1 MRIALT
7 LGFILGLAQA
17 SLMQSAAWA
26 QGAQD
31 SVALPAPAGTAPVVA
46 PVQPT
51 NPLQPVLTPPP
62 AQSVRPQVL
71 SAGDVALYRQI
82 FATERNGETTKAK
95 KLLAKISDPAL
106 EGYAEAIRLIS
117 SKRVAVS
124 DLITWLSQHRDLAVA
139 DQIYRLAV
147 SRSSKKVRKH
157 HKTITVAVVT
167 NIPAPMSVPRRTG
180 GFEDQELPEPTPSGE
195 AGRAVLGKILSNIK
209 AGQPGAAANQLQSAI
224 SAGATAD
231 DVAIL
236 SHRIAASYLAEGM
249 DAQAF
254 QLASGVADTRSV
266 PQLDWDAGFSAYRL
280 GRWADAAT
288 HLEKLAQNGG
298 VQGTLRAQAAF
309 WAARAHM
316 QANEPERVVNLLAAA
331 AKEEP
336 TFYGLIAE
344 RMLGMDT
351 HTGFSDPVLSQ
362 SDFNALMTVPA
373 VRRAVALWQVGEGE
387 HVGTELN
394 RAFVFNNESL
404 DPAMAALARALGVT
418 NIELRASEASVAR
431 GLLLTGLFPV
441 PPYQPEGGYH
451 IDNSLVLA
459 FARIES
465 RFQNGSTSVAGAHGI
480 MQLMPATAKILAGSS
495 AVAQLDNP
503 AYSLSLGQRYISELL
518 DHLNG
523 NLLELGGAYNAGPGA
538 ASRWLQTKAGKD
550 DPLLFVESIPI
561 AETRSYVRRLMEYQ
575 WMYRRRFGQDARSLD
590 QLAHGEWPIYHP
602 ALAPVPSPATIQ
614 TAIPASADA
623 TTF

>member
-7 LGFILGLAQA
+7 LGLVMGLTQ
-17 SLMQSAAWA
+17 AAWA
-26 QGAQD
+26 QGGQD
-31 SVALPAPAGTAPVVA
+31 SVALPAPAGAASVVA

-51 NPLQPVLTPPP
+51 NPLQPVVTPPP
-62 AQSVRPQVL
+62 AQSVRPQIL
-71 SAGDVALYRQI
+71 SPSDVALYRQI
-82 FATERNGETTKAK
+82 FAAERNGETTKAK
-95 KLLAKISDPAL
+95 KLLAKLSDPIL
-106 EGYAEAIRLIS
+106 EGYADAARLLS
-117 SKRVAVS
+117 GKRAAMPDLVA
-124 DLITWLSQHRDLAVA
+124 WLSEHRDLAVG
-139 DQIYRLAV
+139 DKIYRLAV

-167 NIPAPMSVPRRTG
+167 NIPAPVTVPRRTG
-180 GFEDQELPEPTPSGE
+180 GFEDQEMPEPTPSGE

-209 AGQPGAAANQLQSAI
+209 AGQPDAAANLLQGAI
-224 SAGATAD
+224 KAGATPE

-249 DAQAF
+249 DAQAM
-254 QLASGVADTRSV
+254 QLAASVADTRAA
-266 PQLDWDAGFSAYRL
+266 PQLDWDAGFAAYRL
-280 GRWADAAT
+280 GRWTEAAA
-288 HLEKLAQNGG
+288 HLEKLAQNAA
-298 VQGTLRAQAAF
+298 VQGTQRAQGAF

-316 QANEPERVVNLLAAA
+316 QLGEPERVISLLAAA

-336 TFYGLIAE
+336 TFYGLVAE

-351 HTGFSDPVLSQ
+351 HTGFSDPVLGE
-362 SDFNALMTVPA
+362 SDFNALMSVPA
-373 VRRAVALWQVGEGE
+373 ARRAVALWQVGESE

-394 RAFVFNNESL
+394 RAFVFNNEAL
-404 DPAMAALARALGVT
+404 DPAMAALARALGIT
-418 NIELRASEASVAR
+418 NVELRASEASVAR

-441 PPYQPEGGYH
+441 PPYQPQGGYH
-451 IDNSLVLA
+451 IDKSLVLA

-480 MQLMPATAKILAGSS
+480 MQLMPATAKILAGRS
-495 AVAQLDNP
+495 AIEQLDDP
-503 AYSLSLGQRYISELL
+503 AYSLSLGERYISDLL

-523 NLLELGGAYNAGPGA
+523 NLLQLGGAYNAGPGA

-590 QLAHGEWPIYHP
+590 QLSRGQWPIYHP
-602 ALAPVPSPATIQ
+602 GLAPVPAPTTIQ
-614 TAIPASADA
+614 TAIPASTDA

>member
-7 LGFILGLAQA
+7 LGFTLGLAQA
-17 SLMQSAAWA
+17 ALA
-26 QGAQD
+26 QGSQD

-51 NPLQPVLTPPP
+51 NPLQPVLMPPP
-62 AQSVRPQVL
+62 AQSVRPQIL
-71 SAGDVALYRQI
+71 NASDVTLYRQI
-82 FATERNGETTKAK
+82 FAAERNGETAKAK
-95 KLLAKISDPAL
+95 KLLDKVSDPTL
-106 EGYAEAIRLIS
+106 EGYADAERLLS
-117 SKRVAVS
+117 GKRATVSELVA
-124 DLITWLSQHRDLAVA
+124 WLSQHRDLAVA
-139 DQIYRLAV
+139 DKIYRLAV

-167 NIPAPMSVPRRTG
+167 NIPAPVAVPRRTG
-180 GFEDQELPEPTPSGE
+180 GFEDQEMPEPTPSGE
-195 AGRAVLGKILSNIK
+195 AGRAVLGRILSNIK
-209 AGQPGAAANQLQSAI
+209 AGQPDAAANLLQGAAN
-224 SAGATAD
+224 AGATPED
-231 DVAIL
+231 IAIL

-249 DAQAF
+249 DAQAM
-254 QLASGVADTRSV
+254 QLAAGVASTKAA
-266 PQLDWDAGFSAYRL
+266 PQLDWDAGFAAYRL
-280 GRWADAAT
+280 GRWTEAAA
-288 HLEKLAQNGG
+288 HLEKLAQNGT
-298 VQGTLRAQAAF
+298 VQGRHRAQAAF

-316 QANEPERVVNLLAAA
+316 QMGEPERVISLLSAA

-336 TFYGLIAE
+336 TFYGLVAE

-351 HTGFSDPVLSQ
+351 HTGFSDPALNEA
-362 SDFNALMTVPA
+362 DFNALMTVPSA
-373 VRRAVALWQVGEGE
+373 HRAVALWQVGESE

-394 RAFVFNNESL
+394 RAFVFNNETL

-441 PPYQPEGGYH
+441 PPYQPQGGYH
-451 IDNSLVLA
+451 IDKSLVLA

-480 MQLMPATAKILAGSS
+480 MQLMPATAKILAGR
-495 AVAQLDNP
+495 AAIDQLDDP
-503 AYSLSLGQRYISELL
+503 TYSLSLGERYISDLL

-523 NLLELGGAYNAGPGA
+523 NLLQLGGAYNAGPGA
-538 ASRWLQTKAGKD
+538 ASRWMQTKPGKD

-590 QLAHGEWPIYHP
+590 QLAHGQWPIYRP
-602 ALAPVPSPATIQ
+602 ALAPMPSPATTQ
-614 TAIPASADA
+614 TAVPASTDA